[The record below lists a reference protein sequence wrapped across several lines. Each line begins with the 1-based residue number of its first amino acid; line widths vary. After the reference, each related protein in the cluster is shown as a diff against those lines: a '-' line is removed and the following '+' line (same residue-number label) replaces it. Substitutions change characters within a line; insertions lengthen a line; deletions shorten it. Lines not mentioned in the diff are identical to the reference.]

1 MSTPTLFAGDGEPC
15 VSCGSPLAADQRYC
29 LTCGHRRAA
38 ARLPFLEILREDP
51 VPQLIPLGQPIG
63 SSGGPVG
70 GAVPPL
76 AGGTLAD
83 RARANTGLIA
93 GVGVLLLAMLI
104 GVLLGAGVGDD
115 NSSASAANQKPV
127 VVSVGGGVAAA
138 AAPAA
143 TTATTDAGAS
153 TTTPTDTST
162 DASAASKDSGSSK
175 SADTTPSKAIKP
187 KVVSKSTIKNL
198 DKLSGK
204 EYQKQVDK
212 LGKNIATGGKA
223 PPKDNK
229 PAGGGTASEDI
240 G

>member
-1 MSTPTLFAGDGEPC
+1 MSAPPTLFAGEGEPC
-15 VSCGSPLAADQRYC
+15 TSCGAPLAADQRYC

-38 ARLPFLEILREDP
+38 ARLPFLEILRGEETH
-51 VPQLIPLGQPIG
+51 LMPLPGVVTATAAGPA
-63 SSGGPVG
+63 SPVG

-76 AGGTLAD
+76 ADDTLLG

-104 GVLLGAGVGDD
+104 GVLVGSGLGHD
-115 NSSASAANQKPV
+115 NGSALANQKPV
-127 VVSVGGGVAAA
+127 VVSVGAGA

-143 TTATTDAGAS
+143 ATPTATGAATAPTATKPKTSSRKSASGAS
-153 TTTPTDTST
+153 
-162 DASAASKDSGSSK
+162 SSK
-175 SADTTPSKAIKP
+175 ATIAP
-187 KVVSKSTIKNL
+187 KMVAPAALQNL

-204 EYQKQVDK
+204 AYQKQVDK

-229 PAGGGTASEDI
+229 PAAGGGSFQDI